1 MARLT
6 LDLPPRFPFS
16 TEVEVQVG
24 HINYGGHLGND
35 AMLTLIHESRVR
47 YLRELGYTEQDVEGV
62 GILMVDVQLVYRSE
76 VFHGDRLN
84 IEVAVGDWSRTGCT
98 FYYRVTS
105 RQTGKE
111 AARGRTGVVFFDY
124 GERKVARVPSRFTE
138 KTGGAGEG

>member
-1 MARLT
+1 MARLI

-35 AMLTLIHESRVR
+35 AMLTLIHEARVR

-76 VFHGDRLN
+76 VFHGDRLS
-84 IEVAVGDWSRTGCT
+84 IEVAVGDLSRTGCT

-105 RQTGKE
+105 LQTGKE

-124 GERKVARVPSRFTE
+124 AERKVTRVPSRFTVAA
-138 KTGGAGEG
+138 GGEGEV